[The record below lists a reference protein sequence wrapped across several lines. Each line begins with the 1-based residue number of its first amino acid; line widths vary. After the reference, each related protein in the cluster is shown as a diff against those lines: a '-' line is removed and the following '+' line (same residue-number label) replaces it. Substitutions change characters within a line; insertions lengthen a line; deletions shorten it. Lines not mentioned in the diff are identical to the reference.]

1 MIRLLVTGGNG
12 FIGKHILAALPNDVV
27 YLAPKSHECDFLD
40 PVATQSLISDFRPSH
55 LLHLAWVTQNYASS
69 PENIRW
75 LAAGVQLIKMFYR
88 FGGIRFVGVGSCY
101 EYAPSSLPL
110 KEWSIKKPQTL
121 YGKCK
126 LALSR
131 TLESYARKHD
141 KSWAWCRPFYITGI
155 GENSERLVP
164 AACRAFSQNKN
175 FFSHG
180 YNNIL
185 DYMDV
190 RDVAAALCKIVV
202 SEYCGA
208 VNIGSGIPTKLS
220 DLLEWIRTVHR
231 SLAVITQSTNPPQPV
246 TLVSDNSILKDI
258 IKFSPQY
265 SLSTTIMDIISNMES
280 AKNGSD

>member
-1 MIRLLVTGGNG
+1 MIRLLVTGGSG
-12 FIGKHILAALPNDVV
+12 FIGRHTLEALPSDIV
-27 YLAPKSHECDFLD
+27 YLAPNSHECNFLD
-40 PVATQSLISDFRPSH
+40 PVATQSLILKFRPSH
-55 LLHLAWVTQNYASS
+55 LLHLAWVTQDYAFS
-69 PENIRW
+69 PKNIRW
-75 LAAGVQLIKMFYR
+75 LAASIQLIKIFYR
-88 FGGIRFVGVGSCY
+88 FGGIRFVGIGSCY
-101 EYAPSSLPL
+101 EYASSELPL

-126 LALSR
+126 LSLSR
-131 TLESYARKHD
+131 TLENYASKHN

-155 GENSERLVP
+155 GEDSKRLVP

-190 RDVAAALCKIVV
+190 RDVATALCKIIV
-202 SEYCGA
+202 SEYCGV

-220 DLLEWIRTVHR
+220 DLLERIRTIYH
-231 SLAVITQSTNPPQPV
+231 SSAVITQSTNAHQPE
-246 TLVSDNSILKDI
+246 TLVADNSILKDI

-265 SLSTTIMDIISNMES
+265 SLDTTIMDIISNMES